1 MLTYKL
7 KRENNVVLEKLTK
20 THRQLDES
28 FTVMKVFSPPTG
40 GVNQL
45 TLCFPFTT
53 TITGKEKGRWL
64 KKRQINNEHQ
74 MNYE

>member
-45 TLCFPFTT
+45 NT
-53 TITGKEKGRWL
+53 
-64 KKRQINNEHQ
+64 
-74 MNYE
+74 